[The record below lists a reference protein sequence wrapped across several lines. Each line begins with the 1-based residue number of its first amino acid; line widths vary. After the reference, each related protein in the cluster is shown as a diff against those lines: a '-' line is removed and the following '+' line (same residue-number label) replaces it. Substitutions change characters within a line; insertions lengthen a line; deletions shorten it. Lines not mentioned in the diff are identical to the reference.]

1 MAIFSNDTMVF
12 QRVCHLLTTTIAF
25 FLQLNHSNGTE
36 SSQIQNL
43 PIVDSGL
50 KWPKYI
56 VESSTYC
63 ENFGRRGHCENRVF
77 IHSGGRKTTFRE
89 AEGGFRGDFS
99 PSQFTQF
106 VRFCAKKKIIHSGLG
121 CRTKCSQTT
130 QASVCQMNP
139 SIRTKIIWEH
149 SNTEGLTCTQSGI
162 VWSSTLLSWILNR
175 VGRADVVG

>member
-106 VRFCAKKKIIHSGLG
+106 VRFCAKKNYPLWLGL
-121 CRTKCSQTT
+121 QD
-130 QASVCQMNP
+130 QMFPDNP
-139 SIRTKIIWEH
+139 SLCLPNESVN
-149 SNTEGLTCTQSGI
+149 SNKNHMG
-162 VWSSTLLSWILNR
+162 TL
-175 VGRADVVG
+175 

>member
-1 MAIFSNDTMVF
+1 MVF

-121 CRTKCSQTT
+121 CRTKCSQN
-130 QASVCQMNP
+130 ASIARINSFPHCTGFLFKLGLP
-139 SIRTKIIWEH
+139 SVSRKV
-149 SNTEGLTCTQSGI
+149 NSGVKNFLFPI
-162 VWSSTLLSWILNR
+162 SMKDKTHR
-175 VGRADVVG
+175 F

>member
-106 VRFCAKKKIIHSGLG
+106 VRFCAKKKL
-121 CRTKCSQTT
+121 
-130 QASVCQMNP
+130 
-139 SIRTKIIWEH
+139 
-149 SNTEGLTCTQSGI
+149 
-162 VWSSTLLSWILNR
+162 STLAWVAGPNVPRQPKPLSAKWIRPFEQKSYGNTLILK
-175 VGRADVVG
+175 VWHVPSEESFGAVLFWAGS